1 MVVSLRGH
9 GYVFYSAMI
18 TPRTTNDAGTWM
30 SVGDADLGG
39 ERYRLAGQDVAVGD
53 VVGFEHLVVRHL
65 HLAGGEL
72 AGARTADALA
82 AGERRVEALV
92 DEYVEHSRPGWPGQ
106 PVGRAIQADLQGR
119 GDPP

>member
-1 MVVSLRGH
+1 MICLCSVMVTPSMT
-9 GYVFYSAMI
+9 SA
-18 TPRTTNDAGTWM
+18 DAGTWM

-65 HLAGGEL
+65 HLARGEL

-82 AGERRVEALV
+82 AGERRVQALV
-92 DEYVEHSRPGWPGQ
+92 DEHVEHPRPGRPLQ
-106 PVGRAIQADLQGR
+106 RASFAVQ
-119 GDPP
+119 